1 MQGLS
6 GNLNTPLLLF
16 TPIHLAVFLYFAPG
30 SAFDLTSKGYLVG
43 YFFIL
48 MYLVEY
54 FFILMYLVGYFFILM
69 YLVGYFFILMYL
81 VGYFITLTYLAGHMP
96 APSPGTSR
104 SSSNSSCALSSFGI
118 GTTSDFDC
126 FDFNVDIFCLRQDM
140 VLEGFDILVVLWIHI
155 LLCTPHLLKVTLVLK
170 IS

>member
-1 MQGLS
+1 M
-6 GNLNTPLLLF
+6 
-16 TPIHLAVFLYFAPG
+16 PIHLAVFLYFAPG
-30 SAFDLTSKGYLVG
+30 SAFDLTSKGYLV
-43 YFFIL
+43 
-48 MYLVEY
+48 E
-54 FFILMYLVGYFFILM
+54 
-69 YLVGYFFILMYL
+69 YFFILMYL

-96 APSPGTSR
+96 APSPGRSR

-155 LLCTPHLLKVTLVLK
+155 LLCTPHLLKVTLVPRYLK
-170 IS
+170 SS